1 MLVLNGDLGADS
13 PLGRGLRLGSGS
25 FRVVVLRYRGLRQ
38 ALRQIRAARRGTILD
53 EPKRYGAVVK
63 TVRRLIVQPTEAR
76 PYMVNVDGGRML
88 TRGEVRIS
96 VSGQVWLISGREV

>member
-1 MLVLNGDLGADS
+1 MV
-13 PLGRGLRLGSGS
+13 R
-25 FRVVVLRYRGLRQ
+25 
-38 ALRQIRAARRGTILD
+38 
-53 EPKRYGAVVK
+53 
-63 TVRRLIVQPTEAR
+63 TVRRLIVRPTEAH